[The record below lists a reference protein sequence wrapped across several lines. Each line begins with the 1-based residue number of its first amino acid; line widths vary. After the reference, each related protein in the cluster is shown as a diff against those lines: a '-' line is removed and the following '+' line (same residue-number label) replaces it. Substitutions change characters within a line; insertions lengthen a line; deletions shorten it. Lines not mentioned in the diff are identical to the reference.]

1 MPVTFVG
8 LNVPELAP
16 QPAVTALYR
25 ITQEALRN
33 VVKHAGKTHVKVML
47 EGTAKGLH
55 LEILDLGQGFDL
67 DPDIPREGLG
77 LISMKERARL
87 AGGEL
92 HLTSALGRGTT
103 VSVDV
108 PLESNPSV

>member
-1 MPVTFVG
+1 MPVNFVS

-47 EGTAKGLH
+47 EGRETGLH
-55 LEILDLGQGFDL
+55 LEVLDLGEGFDL
-67 DPDIPREGLG
+67 ETEYPRDGLG

-92 HLTSALGRGTT
+92 TIASALGRGTT

-108 PLESNPSV
+108 PLDRSSV